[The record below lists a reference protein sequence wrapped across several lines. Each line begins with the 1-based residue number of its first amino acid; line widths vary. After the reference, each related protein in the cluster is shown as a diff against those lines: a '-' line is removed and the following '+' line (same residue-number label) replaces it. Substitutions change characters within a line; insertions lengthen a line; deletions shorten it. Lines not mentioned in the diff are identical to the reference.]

1 MKFKQILH
9 NYLILTSDSRL
20 INDLPIL
27 SKIIDKITFSINM
40 INRCPNCYICYK
52 GCELP
57 SRKSNDH
64 DPENNKSTTIVK
76 KDWCNQHRLCL
87 VNTHRNDV
95 QKAVK
100 EMNPNNSEE
109 VYGRH
114 NWPAMILRIV
124 QNGPFDTKFNQ
135 PDPKF
140 VEVNYFHDKFN
151 YRPEIVPFSSIRL
164 VDNKNW
170 KSIKADI
177 KKSQKTKNHNP
188 RNSTLYNASCR
199 NFREFYEKEIK
210 LDKFEMNIRFGES
223 ELIREIGNG
232 MERSHGENSGLLLSP
247 LRAESVAPSMGD
259 TLRWVLN
266 KTCPIPIQIRYP
278 AEIFKKNLCPHAQN
292 SAPTPKTQPHQ
303 TATTSTTKN

>member
-100 EMNPNNSEE
+100 EMNPNNPEE

-177 KKSQKTKNHNP
+177 KKSQKTKNFHI
-188 RNSTLYNASCR
+188 LYN
-199 NFREFYEKEIK
+199 FYA
-210 LDKFEMNIRFGES
+210 LKFKFSVVPYFHLN
-223 ELIREIGNG
+223 NWV
-232 MERSHGENSGLLLSP
+232 SP
-247 LRAESVAPSMGD
+247 
-259 TLRWVLN
+259 
-266 KTCPIPIQIRYP
+266 
-278 AEIFKKNLCPHAQN
+278 F
-292 SAPTPKTQPHQ
+292 
-303 TATTSTTKN
+303 